1 MTKQWVFIELVKDE
15 KDIEGLISY
24 AIYKYRKNELALDAK
39 KKGKTEQEIDLA
51 VKTYHDQVLAS
62 QSTQDDFR
70 EKAVRILD
78 VAIQKSSQAIVEKQN
93 KAYDCQ
99 LQDLERRKKDLEA
112 KEKQFDKT
120 LAKERLKVRNEEISR
135 IKEAAKNASKDPVG
149 VSIIKWLAG
158 GFSGIL
164 ATTIAVIFAFGLMSL
179 GSSEEQ
185 KQELMAETVKKL
197 VTLYSST
204 PIN

>member
-1 MTKQWVFIELVKDE
+1 
-15 KDIEGLISY
+15 
-24 AIYKYRKNELALDAK
+24 
-39 KKGKTEQEIDLA
+39 
-51 VKTYHDQVLAS
+51 
-62 QSTQDDFR
+62 
-70 EKAVRILD
+70 
-78 VAIQKSSQAIVEKQN
+78 
-93 KAYDCQ
+93 KAYDSQ

>member
-93 KAYDCQ
+93 KAYDSQ
-99 LQDLERRKKDLEA
+99 LQDLERRKK
-112 KEKQFDKT
+112 T
-120 LAKERLKVRNEEISR
+120 
-135 IKEAAKNASKDPVG
+135 
-149 VSIIKWLAG
+149 
-158 GFSGIL
+158 
-164 ATTIAVIFAFGLMSL
+164 
-179 GSSEEQ
+179 
-185 KQELMAETVKKL
+185 
-197 VTLYSST
+197 
-204 PIN
+204 

>member
-39 KKGKTEQEIDLA
+39 KKGKSEEEIDLA
-51 VKTYHDQVLAS
+51 VRAYHDQVLAS
-62 QSTQDDFR
+62 KSTQDDFR

-93 KAYDCQ
+93 KAYDNK
-99 LQDLERRKKDLEA
+99 LQELER
-112 KEKQFDKT
+112 KEKELELREKQLDKI
-120 LAKERLKVRNEEISR
+120 LAKERLKVRNEEINR
-135 IKEAAKNASKDPVG
+135 IKEAAKNTTKDSRR
-149 VSIIKWLAG
+149 VSFAKWLAS

-164 ATTIAVIFAFGLMSL
+164 ATTIAVIFAFGLMSIT
-179 GSSEEQ
+179 SSEEK
-185 KQELMAETVKKL
+185 KQELMAETIKKL